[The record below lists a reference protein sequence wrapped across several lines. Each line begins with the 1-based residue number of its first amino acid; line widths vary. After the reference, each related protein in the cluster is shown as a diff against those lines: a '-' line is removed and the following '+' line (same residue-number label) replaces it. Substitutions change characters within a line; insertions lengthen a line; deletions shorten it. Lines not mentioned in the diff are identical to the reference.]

1 MLPSFPDG
9 LQIPPHP
16 PLGYNHH
23 SQGQFSPLDP
33 SNLGQSWVHLSSPTP
48 WGLRRAE
55 SQASGQSTSASSCSS
70 PTLLVNLWESPAGK
84 SIKKKKNT
92 RIVSVSLLPTH
103 APSPSSSTS
112 CWSSQTYL
120 KCPLLWEAFLIP
132 RQIHSLSLLYFL
144 DPTTVTALTMLSW
157 SCNGLVTCLFPFRLC
172 CLI

>member
-33 SNLGQSWVHLSSPTP
+33 SNLGESWVHLSSPTP

-70 PTLLVNLWESPAGK
+70 PTLLVNLWENPAGK
-84 SIKKKKNT
+84 SIKKNT

-112 CWSSQTYL
+112 CSSFQTYL

-132 RQIHSLSLLYFL
+132 RQIQSLSLLYFL
-144 DPTTVTALTMLSW
+144 DPTTVTALTMLSSW
-157 SCNGLVTCLFPFRLC
+157 SCNGLVTCLSFPLDC
-172 CLI
+172 AV